1 MHVITSQWVSRKH
14 AALNCHWSSRRAQHQ
29 CPVHVKI
36 QLAISLPHF
45 DVFRFFLLHE
55 NVPGGNGTGV
65 AFWDCFEG
73 SQALNVGFCGSWEL
87 LSFQKGDC
95 GAQFW
100 HYSRAPPLKNEPQ
113 GGQNHPWHWTGGT
126 PLCTDGVPNVL
137 GHACGVG
144 VTISRPH
151 CSTWDLGLGF
161 EGLFTSKPNPGSIM
175 RQVQISP
182 CHTGGTTLVGLEC
195 HFWKYFSDQL
205 LLGLQRTF

>member
-1 MHVITSQWVSRKH
+1 MILRWLDEDFIAHTLWRVS
-14 AALNCHWSSRRAQHQ
+14 L
-29 CPVHVKI
+29 
-36 QLAISLPHF
+36 
-45 DVFRFFLLHE
+45 FLLHE

-161 EGLFTSKPNPGSIM
+161 EGCFPSKPSPGSIM

-182 CHTGGTTLVGLEC
+182 CHTREPHWLVLNAISE
-195 HFWKYFSDQL
+195 S
-205 LLGLQRTF
+205 TFQINCC